1 MREQVLKIFTGPPE
15 EVERR
20 ANEFLADKSVAL
32 ADRVT
37 VSHWGTDPVSLVVY
51 VERDPDGP
59 GIEAYYRRVVE
70 AIRRGADQLKGGTAA

>member
-1 MREQVLKIFTGPPE
+1 MRERAVKIFVGPPE
-15 EVERR
+15 DVERR
-20 ANEFLADKSVAL
+20 ANEFLAEEAVAL

-37 VSHWGTDPVSLVVY
+37 INHWGTDPVSLVVY

-70 AIRRGADQLKGGTAA
+70 AIRRGAN